1 MKSSNYWKS
10 IIVVIILMSTVISL
24 FLIDPSPNYSS
35 LNLDNNDIPI
45 IPELSS
51 FSEDDYS
58 PIINAPEQGLGN
70 ITITQFSFDEEGIF
84 NQSDNYPNLVDDL
97 SSGALNISY
106 LETKY
111 IQTIKIAQFNNLD
124 KSLPESNE
132 ITVLINESISV
143 QFNSSIDNLEGYLI
157 YSPVLYPRVLNQVL
171 IKNSTDTIIEELNEG
186 DYTIDSDDYFVFD
199 YQNFFSITFHNFS
212 IYFIFEYTLTLTTWD
227 LTQNPSDVL
236 SLTQQIQTFSPS
248 FYYNFTLIGT
258 KITGNLT
265 IPPENADNLVLDII
279 VNPLDKDLFFD
290 HILEIGNQ
298 TKENFLKPD
307 KKINVTI
314 SADEK
319 LFSLKFSA
327 NFTIMFENSVDFSW
341 AIDRLIGERN
351 IRERIYFPSL
361 ISGPKHIFLK
371 DITLVESTIIVDQII
386 SNSSLFLRNVN
397 VYDVIVSITQET
409 IENSLLFTKNGVKRK
424 GLKLFIPYIIVGE
437 TNPCSLKYSATNDLK
452 IILTDSIRMPLV
464 GYRVELNYYGKK
476 YGTYISNDFN
486 QPMAYAYSDENG
498 EILIENVPSGNYTVK
513 VYQGTVLIT
522 EFQINTFREVNYLIT
537 DIFHLPLWILIFG
550 GINGILILLGLLLYF
565 NYMQRSQKN

>member
-1 MKSSNYWKS
+1 M
-10 IIVVIILMSTVISL
+10 ILMSTIISL
-24 FLIDPSPNYSS
+24 ILIDPSSKYSS
-35 LNLDNNDIPI
+35 LNLENNDIPI

-58 PIINAPEQGLGN
+58 PIINTPEQGLGN
-70 ITITQFSFDEEGIF
+70 ITITQFSFEEEGVF
-84 NQSDNYPNLVDDL
+84 NQSDNYPDLVDDL
-97 SSGALNISY
+97 SSGALNVSY
-106 LETKY
+106 LETTY
-111 IQTIKIAQFNNLD
+111 LETTEIAQFNNLD
-124 KSLPESNE
+124 DSIPESNK

-143 QFNSSIDNLEGYLI
+143 QYNSSIENSEGYLI
-157 YSPVLYPRVLNQVL
+157 YNPILYPRVLNQVL
-171 IKNSTDTIIEELNEG
+171 VKNNTDPIIEELNEA
-186 DYTIDSDDYFVFD
+186 DYTIDSDNYFVFN
-199 YQNFFSITFHNFS
+199 YQNFFSTTFHNFS
-212 IYFIFEYTLTLTTWD
+212 LYFIFEYALTLEAWD
-227 LTQNPSDVL
+227 LTQNPYDDL

-265 IPPENADNLVLDII
+265 KPPEPAGNLVLEII

-290 HILEIGNQ
+290 YILEIDDQ
-298 TKENFLKPD
+298 IKVNFLEPD

-314 SADEK
+314 SADAK

-327 NFTIMFENSVDFSW
+327 NFTMIFENSVDFSW
-341 AIDRLIGERN
+341 AIDRLIGGRN

-361 ISGPKHIFLK
+361 ISGPEHIILK

-386 SNSSLFLRNVN
+386 SNSSLFERNVN
-397 VYDVIVSITQET
+397 VFDEIVSITQKT
-409 IENSLLFTKNGVKRK
+409 IENSLIFTKNAVKRK
-424 GLKLFIPYIIVGE
+424 GLKIFIPYMITGE

-452 IILTDSIRMPLV
+452 IIITDSIRMPLV
-464 GYRVELNYYGKK
+464 GYRIELNYYGKN
-476 YGTYISNDFN
+476 YGTYMSNDFN

-498 EILIENVPSGNYTVK
+498 EILIENVPNGNYTVK

-537 DIFHLPLWILIFG
+537 DVFHFPLWILIFG

-565 NYMQRSQKN
+565 RNYRYKG